1 MPEDKK
7 QYVLSFAL
15 QRFMAVGYSNVS
27 MDDISRGC
35 GISKATLYKWF
46 PSKESLILAC
56 VDSISDV
63 IGTKMSAIMS
73 DPSLS
78 LMEMLYSFFAPI
90 AALLARVNPAALDDI
105 RRCVPLVYEKIDQT
119 RRRLILRNIGMLLSE
134 GKKAGFVRPDVN
146 EAIVAHIIIGTAS
159 HIVNPDI
166 LMEFG
171 QTPDR
176 ILDTVKNVIIRGCLT
191 ENGLKLW
198 NDIQ

>member
-1 MPEDKK
+1 
-7 QYVLSFAL
+7 
-15 QRFMAVGYSNVS
+15 MAVGYSNVS

-78 LMEMLYSFFAPI
+78 LMEMLNSFFAPI